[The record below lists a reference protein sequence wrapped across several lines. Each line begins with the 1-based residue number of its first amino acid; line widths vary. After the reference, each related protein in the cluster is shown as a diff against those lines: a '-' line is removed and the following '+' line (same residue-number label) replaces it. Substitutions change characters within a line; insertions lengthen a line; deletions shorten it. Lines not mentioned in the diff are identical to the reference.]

1 MNRIRTIAPLVILFV
16 LVIAGASYAQQVTKV
31 AIINSQ
37 KAFETSLEGKKAL
50 GQLQDLDSRIKTN
63 LQKMDDAIRLLDNR
77 LNTGRLTMTTEA
89 LMALQADIDK
99 KTTERKRYEEDQAR
113 DAQALSTNLIQKI
126 RTEMV
131 AVIEILAKERGLE
144 LVLDGPLEDE
154 LGTQAA
160 ELAQLLGTTDALE
173 QEVFDAR
180 LDGGAGGYPSF
191 HGRSGPSLS
200 AVLGVVLALPTA
212 ERDPAEQQHPGHVWA
227 TADIDRRPSGLGRL
241 VGSHTGGCRL
251 AVVVP
256 GQDLRNCANAHFV
269 DESGKVL
276 IARIEP
282 MAARRGLPL
291 QVIKAERLA
300 DLDRGE
306 LCQANASTS

>member
-1 MNRIRTIAPLVILFV
+1 MIVVRSSRSFQRVWIRTSSV
-16 LVIAGASYAQQVTKV
+16 Y
-31 AIINSQ
+31 
-37 KAFETSLEGKKAL
+37 
-50 GQLQDLDSRIKTN
+50 
-63 LQKMDDAIRLLDNR
+63 
-77 LNTGRLTMTTEA
+77 
-89 LMALQADIDK
+89 
-99 KTTERKRYEEDQAR
+99 
-113 DAQALSTNLIQKI
+113 
-126 RTEMV
+126 
-131 AVIEILAKERGLE
+131 
-144 LVLDGPLEDE
+144 
-154 LGTQAA
+154 
-160 ELAQLLGTTDALE
+160 
-173 QEVFDAR
+173 
-180 LDGGAGGYPSF
+180 
-191 HGRSGPSLS
+191 GRSGPSLS

-227 TADIDRRPSGLGRL
+227 TADIDGRPSGLDRL
-241 VGSHTGGCRL
+241 VGSRTGGCRL

-256 GQDLRNCANAHFV
+256 GQDLRSCANAHFV